1 MYVKEHETFES
12 KLAEVTKWLE
22 EPEKKL
28 KECSIL
34 IGDIPTLQERKSF
47 LEVRMFNKISKTNKF
62 YLLRLSFILWL
73 LKLFLLNML

>member
-1 MYVKEHETFES
+1 MFHSFLNLTFQESVRKWDLYVKEHETFES

-47 LEVRMFNKISKTNKF
+47 LEVRMCNKISKT
-62 YLLRLSFILWL
+62 SQS
-73 LKLFLLNML
+73 

>member
-1 MYVKEHETFES
+1 MYVKEHESFEN
-12 KLAEVTKWLE
+12 KLVEITKWLE

-47 LEVRMFNKISKTNKF
+47 LEVS
-62 YLLRLSFILWL
+62 
-73 LKLFLLNML
+73 

>member
-1 MYVKEHETFES
+1 MFNSFLNFTFQESVRKWDLYVKEHETFES

-47 LEVRMFNKISKTNKF
+47 LEVRMCNKISKT
-62 YLLRLSFILWL
+62 SQS
-73 LKLFLLNML
+73 